1 MAFNRELSQFA
12 NYLVLDAG
20 GNYIGISTAETDAN
34 VGIGSATPESKLT
47 VDGDAKVSGMMTAT
61 GGFSGDLFGT
71 ADFAKQAHSL
81 TTARNISLAG
91 DINGTVS
98 FDGTSDVT
106 IQTVIQNNSIV
117 LGDDTEGNYVQDI
130 SAGSA
135 NIEVTGSG
143 TETASVTI
151 DLSDTTVTAGTYG
164 AIDEVPVLEI
174 DAKGRVTNAST
185 VTVATDL
192 NIAGDTG
199 SDAVDLLNGTFSVTG
214 GTYVDTDAANDGV
227 NITVRG
233 TSQNTPDY
241 LVARDASGN
250 FSAGMI
256 TADLTGNLTGTAQF
270 ATDAHG
276 LTTSH
281 TFQVSG
287 DGTAPAITFD
297 GTQDVDLNLTL
308 ANTGVASG
316 DYGSTTS
323 IPTFTVD
330 SKGRLVAA
338 ANVQLDTTLNV
349 ASDSGTIAIDQQT
362 ETLAIEG
369 VDGEIDGVAS
379 GNKVELS
386 LVDTGVSAGAYGNKT
401 TIPTFTVDAKGR
413 ITGAGTTHV
422 YTTLNVASDSGNIAI
437 EQQIETLTI
446 EGANGQI
453 DGVASGNGIELSL
466 VDTGVTAGDYGSGSY
481 VPVISVDAKGRIT
494 SASTT
499 EIGTNLS
506 VAADSG
512 AETVDLLNDTLRVT
526 GGTNVTTQLLND
538 EVTIDLDADIALTT
552 IDLSG
557 TLDVA

>member
-164 AIDEVPVLEI
+164 AIDAVPVLEI
-174 DAKGRVTNAST
+174 DQKGRVTNAST

-233 TSQNTPDY
+233 TSQSTPDY
-241 LVARDASGN
+241 LVARDASGD
-250 FSAGMI
+250 FSANMI
-256 TADLTGNLTGTAQF
+256 TSDVTGDLTGTAQF

-276 LTTSH
+276 LTNMR

-287 DGTAPAITFD
+287 DGTAPAVSFD

-308 ANTGVASG
+308 ENTGVASG
-316 DYGSTTS
+316 DYGSTTT

-330 SKGRLVAA
+330 SKGRLTAA
-338 ANVQLDTTLNV
+338 ANVQLDTTLNF
-349 ASDSGTIAIDQQT
+349 S
-362 ETLAIEG
+362 
-369 VDGEIDGVAS
+369 
-379 GNKVELS
+379 
-386 LVDTGVSAGAYGNKT
+386 
-401 TIPTFTVDAKGR
+401 
-413 ITGAGTTHV
+413 
-422 YTTLNVASDSGNIAI
+422 
-437 EQQIETLTI
+437 
-446 EGANGQI
+446 
-453 DGVASGNGIELSL
+453 
-466 VDTGVTAGDYGSGSY
+466 
-481 VPVISVDAKGRIT
+481 
-494 SASTT
+494 
-499 EIGTNLS
+499 
-506 VAADSG
+506 
-512 AETVDLLNDTLRVT
+512 LLNL
-526 GGTNVTTQLLND
+526 
-538 EVTIDLDADIALTT
+538 
-552 IDLSG
+552 
-557 TLDVA
+557 